1 MNRRIRTHNDA
12 ATAPIFGADLD
23 GTLVALLE
31 DYLASREPD
40 TLLSD
45 ESKESYRQMWRA
57 VRAFC
62 VRYDFHV
69 CDLSV
74 DQLRLL
80 LDLRGKEAV
89 SKASLTDRYAWR
101 LLRLIEEVAGF
112 ETVRTGAPRATAASE
127 LIGQDYRFV
136 NARNRDALPD
146 TITRQEYGRLMGY
159 LMELWPRR
167 ALSDVS
173 AADRK
178 DARNR
183 AVLAV
188 MLGAGLT
195 PREVTELKVENIF
208 LDEKGLP
215 ATLRVQALGR
225 SPARDVPIAGWSAQ
239 VLSAWL
245 AIRARAF
252 ADAPGSLERAFPSN
266 SRDRGMDNSTI
277 NQGFHGALEA
287 CRIASSP
294 RGAAGKD
301 SGNVATRGPFTL
313 RHTFV
318 VKARS
323 DKTHTDEELMRI
335 LGYADGKSFQRYRRV
350 IF

>member
-1 MNRRIRTHNDA
+1 MNRRIRKQTDES
-12 ATAPIFGADLD
+12 TAPIFGSDLD

-31 DYLASREPD
+31 DYLGSRDLDAS
-40 TLLSD
+40 LSE

-69 CDLSV
+69 CELSV
-74 DQLRLL
+74 DQLQLL
-80 LDLRGKEAV
+80 IDLRGKEAV
-89 SKASLTDRYAWR
+89 SKASLTVRYAWR

-112 ETVRTGAPRATAASE
+112 EAARTGAPRATAASE
-127 LIGQDYRFV
+127 LIDKDYRFV
-136 NARNRDALPD
+136 NARNKDALPD
-146 TITRQEYGRLMGY
+146 TITRQEYARLMGY

-167 ALSDVS
+167 ALSEVS

-195 PREVTELKVENIF
+195 PREVTELKVDNIF

-252 ADAPGSLERAFPSN
+252 ADAAEPLRRAFPSN
-266 SRDRGMDNSTI
+266 SKDRGMDNSTI

-287 CRIASSP
+287 CRISSSP

-313 RHTFV
+313 RHTFA

-323 DKTHTDEELMRI
+323 DNTYTDEALMTI
-335 LGYADGKSFQRYRRV
+335 LGYADAKSFQRYKRV

>member
-1 MNRRIRTHNDA
+1 MNRRIRQQNDA
-12 ATAPIFGADLD
+12 ATASIFGADLD
-23 GTLVALLE
+23 GTLVDLLE
-31 DYLASREPD
+31 DYLASRD
-40 TLLSD
+40 SDVSLSD

-80 LDLRGKEAV
+80 IDLRGKEAV

-112 ETVRTGAPRATAASE
+112 EAGRTGVPRATAASE

-167 ALSDVS
+167 ALSAVS

-195 PREVTELKVENIF
+195 PREVTELKVDNIF

-245 AIRARAF
+245 SIRARAF
-252 ADAPGSLERAFPSN
+252 ANAAGPLDRAFPSN

-277 NQGFHGALEA
+277 NQGFHRALEA
-287 CRIASSP
+287 CRISSSP
-294 RGAAGKD
+294 RGASGKD
-301 SGNVATRGPFTL
+301 SGNGATRGPFTL

-350 IF
+350 VF